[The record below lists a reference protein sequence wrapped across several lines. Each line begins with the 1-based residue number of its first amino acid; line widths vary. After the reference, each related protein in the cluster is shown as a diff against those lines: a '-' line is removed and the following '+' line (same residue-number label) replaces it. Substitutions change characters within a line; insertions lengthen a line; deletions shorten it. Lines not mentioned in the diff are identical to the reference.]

1 MGLQYTPYL
10 PSYQVHVTK
19 AAKEY
24 CQGEEVILIEK
35 SSLSS
40 HFPPQMFQLKIQW
53 STSFPKNG
61 FIEIT
66 ECSLE
71 ASALEFIFSKFK
83 QEFFSKMSTDNPI

>member
-1 MGLQYTPYL
+1 MGLQYTPHL

-40 HFPPQMFQLKIQW
+40 HFPSQMFQLKTQW
-53 STSFPKNG
+53 STNFPENG
-61 FIEIT
+61 FIEIK
-66 ECSLE
+66 ECTLE
-71 ASALEFIFSKFK
+71 ASALEFIFPKFK
-83 QEFFSKMSTDNPI
+83 QEFFPR